1 MSEPSPA
8 LVEFLFRYDPETGAL
23 YWKRFRGI
31 RRADTHRDRVDE
43 TGQWRVVV
51 GHELYPAAQIAWLLG
66 HGEWPTFPIVHLNG
80 NINDNRLDN
89 LAPGDI

>member
-1 MSEPSPA
+1 MSEPNID
-8 LVEFLFRYDPETGAL
+8 LVEYLFGYDPDTGAV
-23 YWKRFRGI
+23 YWRRI
-31 RRADTHRDRVDE
+31 RSRRRADTNPSYLSKE
-43 TGQWRVVV
+43 GEWRVVV
-51 GHELYPAAQIAWLLG
+51 GSRYYPAAQIAWLLG